1 MTLTWHGAARG
12 EEVVNLGPLALIQ
25 PLLDQLDIASIID
38 RHLPPDP
45 QLEFSHGQVLSLLLA
60 ARLCQPTA
68 LINLPAWAERT
79 GADILWN
86 LPADKLNDDR
96 LGRALDAF
104 FDHRHSVFASTTA
117 QALKRTHLSL
127 DRLHFDPTHLIFA
140 GAYATSQPRPATPLS
155 AFRGDAQLAPAHIG
169 HSYVG
174 EELMIQVGL
183 TAVVDSQGG
192 LPVFSQ
198 CLDGQRN
205 GRRAIAEQFQ
215 LLQQHLPLPTGLLMI
230 SDRGTYSA
238 EHVGRLHR
246 HGFYALCSMTWHE
259 YQDVYDAHADRL
271 HWQQAS
277 FLSIEQR
284 RRRQTHSSL
293 PCEHYRIAVL
303 KHAITDPSTGQTL
316 PGRLIFVHS
325 SANEKFARE
334 RREVQIAKIQ
344 AGLEDLV
351 GRVQRAHALVTP
363 ESISRAINRLFGKR
377 WAARYFRWQ
386 LVPLTPQEQAAMPPP
401 KGGCR
406 TPTYRLVFTFD
417 AAAAA
422 ADARYDG
429 LSVLFT
435 TAPRQYSGDELFTQF
450 KEQNY
455 IELLHHQM
463 KTPLAVRPVFLKSPR
478 RVEALVT
485 LLQIALQAYQV
496 LERRYRQ
503 TVAADA
509 PANEQRMTAETLL
522 RHFRVYGCIVTSEKV
537 GRVIHATRLTSRQRQ
552 ILSQLSL
559 PTPAQT
565 LGRILDP
572 VPTG

>member
-1 MTLTWHGAARG
+1 MTLTWHGLARA
-12 EEVVNLGPLALIQ
+12 EEVVDLGPLALIQ

-45 QLEFSHGQVLSLLLA
+45 QLEFSHGQVLSLLVA

-68 LINLPAWAERT
+68 LINVPAWAHKT

-104 FDHRHSVFASTTA
+104 FEQRHSIFASTTA
-117 QALKRTHLSL
+117 KALQLTNLSL
-127 DRLHFDPTHLIFA
+127 DRLHFDTTHLTFW
-140 GAYATSQPRPATPLS
+140 GAYETSKPRPVTPLS
-155 AFRGDAQLAPAHIG
+155 ALRGDAQLPPAHIG
-169 HSYVG
+169 HGYVT
-174 EELMIQVGL
+174 ENLMIQVGL

-215 LLQQHLPLPTGLLMI
+215 LLQQHMPLPTGLLMI

-238 EHVGRLHR
+238 DHVSRLHR
-246 HGFYALCSMTWHE
+246 HGYFALCSMRWND
-259 YQDVYDAHADRL
+259 YQAVYDDHADLL

-284 RRRQTHSSL
+284 RRRQCNSTL
-293 PCEHYRIAVL
+293 PREHYRLAVV
-303 KHAITDPSTGQTL
+303 KHQLIDPSTRQPL

-325 SANEKFARE
+325 SANEKYNRE
-334 RREVQIAKIQ
+334 RRTLHIAKIK
-344 AGLEDLV
+344 AGLEDLAA
-351 GRVQRAHALVTP
+351 RVQRGHAHIKPDTV
-363 ESISRAINRLFGKR
+363 SRSVNRLFGTR

-386 LVPLTPQEQAAMPPP
+386 LVALTPQEQAALPPP
-401 KGGCR
+401 GQGCR
-406 TPTYRLVFTFD
+406 PPGYRLEFTFD
-417 AAAAA
+417 AAAAE
-422 ADARYDG
+422 ADACYDG

-435 TAPRQYSGDELFTQF
+435 TAPLRHNADELFTKF

-463 KTPLAVRPVFLKSPR
+463 KTPLAVRPVFLKSPQ

-503 TVAADA
+503 TVPEDA
-509 PANEQRMTAETLL
+509 PAGEQRMTAETLL
-522 RHFRVYGCIVTSEKV
+522 RQFRVYGCIVTSEKV
-537 GRVIHATRLTSRQRQ
+537 GRVVHATRLTSRQRQ
-552 ILSQLSL
+552 ILNQLSL

-565 LGRILDP
+565 LRRILDP

>member
-1 MTLTWHGAARG
+1 MTLTWHGAARA

-25 PLLDQLDIASIID
+25 PLLDQLDIAAIID

-68 LINLPAWAERT
+68 LINVPAWAEKT

-104 FDHRHSVFASTTA
+104 FEHRHSVFASTTA
-117 QALKRTHLSL
+117 LALQRTNLCL
-127 DRLHFDPTHLIFA
+127 DRLHFDTTHLIFS

-155 AFRGDAQLAPAHIG
+155 ALRGDAQLAPAHISHG
-169 HSYVG
+169 YVG

-192 LPVFSQ
+192 LPVFAQ

-238 EHVGRLHR
+238 DHVSRLHR
-246 HGFYALCSMTWHE
+246 HGFYALCSMCWHE
-259 YQDVYDAHADRL
+259 YQDVYDAHADQL

-277 FLSIEQR
+277 FASIEQR
-284 RRRQTHSSL
+284 RRRQTNSSL
-293 PCEHYRIAVL
+293 PHEQYRIAVL
-303 KHAITDPSTGQTL
+303 KYDLTDPSTRQPL

-325 SANEKFARE
+325 SANEKHARE
-334 RREVQIAKIQ
+334 RRAVQIAKIR

-351 GRVQRAHALVTP
+351 GRVQRGHALVTP
-363 ESISRAINRLFGKR
+363 DSVSHAVHRLFGKR

-386 LVPLTPQEQAAMPPP
+386 LVALTPQEQAALPPP
-401 KGGCR
+401 RGGCR
-406 TPTYRLVFTFD
+406 TPKYRLVFTFD
-417 AAAAA
+417 AAAAE

-429 LSVLFT
+429 LSVLYF
-435 TAPRQYSGDELFTQF
+435 
-450 KEQNY
+450 
-455 IELLHHQM
+455 
-463 KTPLAVRPVFLKSPR
+463 
-478 RVEALVT
+478 
-485 LLQIALQAYQV
+485 
-496 LERRYRQ
+496 
-503 TVAADA
+503 
-509 PANEQRMTAETLL
+509 
-522 RHFRVYGCIVTSEKV
+522 
-537 GRVIHATRLTSRQRQ
+537 TRLELAHLRRFGS
-552 ILSQLSL
+552 
-559 PTPAQT
+559 
-565 LGRILDP
+565 
-572 VPTG
+572 

>member
-1 MTLTWHGAARG
+1 MTLTWHGLARA
-12 EEVVNLGPLALIQ
+12 EEVVDLGPLALIQ

-45 QLEFSHGQVLSLLLA
+45 QLEFSHGQVLSLLVA

-68 LINLPAWAERT
+68 LINVPAWAHKT

-104 FDHRHSVFASTTA
+104 FEHRHSIFASTTA
-117 QALKRTHLSL
+117 KALQLTNLSL
-127 DRLHFDPTHLIFA
+127 DRLHFDTTHLTFW
-140 GAYATSQPRPATPLS
+140 GAYESSKRRPATPLS
-155 AFRGDAQLAPAHIG
+155 DLRGDAQLPPAHIG
-169 HSYVG
+169 HGYVS
-174 EELMIQVGL
+174 EHLMIQVGL

-238 EHVGRLHR
+238 DHVSRLHR
-246 HGFYALCSMTWHE
+246 HGYHALCSMRWND
-259 YQDVYDAHADRL
+259 YQAVYDDHADL
-271 HWQQAS
+271 LNWQQAS

-284 RRRQTHSSL
+284 RRRQCNSTL
-293 PCEHYRIAVL
+293 PREHYRLAVV
-303 KHAITDPSTGQTL
+303 KHELIDPSTRQPL

-325 SANEKFARE
+325 SANEKYNRE
-334 RREVQIAKIQ
+334 RRTLHIAKIK
-344 AGLEDLV
+344 AGLENLAA
-351 GRVQRAHALVTP
+351 RVQRGHAHINPGTVGR
-363 ESISRAINRLFGKR
+363 SVNRLFGTR
-377 WAARYFRWQ
+377 WAARYFHWQ
-386 LVPLTPQEQAAMPPP
+386 LVPLTPEEQAALPPP
-401 KGGCR
+401 GMGCR
-406 TPTYRLVFTFD
+406 PPGYRLEFTFD
-417 AAAAA
+417 AAAAE
-422 ADARYDG
+422 ADACYDG

-435 TAPRQYSGDELFTQF
+435 TAPLRHSADELFTKF

-455 IELLHHQM
+455 IELLNHQM
-463 KTPLAVRPVFLKSPR
+463 KTPLAVRPVFLKSPQ
-478 RVEALVT
+478 RVEALVA
-485 LLQIALQAYQV
+485 LMQIALQAYQV

-503 TVAADA
+503 TVPEDA
-509 PANEQRMTAETLL
+509 PASEKRMTAETLL
-522 RHFRVYGCIVTSEKV
+522 RQFRVYGCIVTAEKV

-552 ILSQLSL
+552 ILNQLSL

-565 LGRILDP
+565 LRRILDP

>member
-1 MTLTWHGAARG
+1 VTLTWHGTARA

-25 PLLDQLDIASIID
+25 PLLDQLDIAGIID

-68 LINLPAWAERT
+68 LINLPAWADKT

-86 LPADKLNDDR
+86 LSADKLNDDR

-104 FDHRHSVFASTTA
+104 FEQRHSIFASTTA
-117 QALKRTHLSL
+117 TALHLTNLSL
-127 DRLHFDPTHLIFA
+127 GRLHFDTTHLTFW
-140 GAYATSQPRPATPLS
+140 GAYETSQTRPATPLS
-155 AFRGDAQLAPAHIG
+155 ALRGDAQLPPAHIG
-169 HSYVG
+169 HGYVT

-183 TAVVDSQGG
+183 TAVVDRLGG

-205 GRRAIAEQFQ
+205 GRRAIAEQFH

-238 EHVGRLHR
+238 EHVSRLYR
-246 HGFYALCSMTWHE
+246 HGYYALCSMRWND
-259 YQDVYDAHADRL
+259 YQAVYDAHAHRL

-277 FLSIEQR
+277 FLSVEQR
-284 RRRQTHSSL
+284 RRRQTNSTL
-293 PCEHYRIAVL
+293 PRECYRLAVR
-303 KHAITDPSTGQTL
+303 KHDLIDPGTRQPI

-325 SANEKFARE
+325 SANEKFNRE
-334 RREVQIAKIQ
+334 RRALHIAKIR
-344 AGLEDLV
+344 AGLEALAA
-351 GRVQRAHALVTP
+351 RVQRGHAHIQPDTV
-363 ESISRAINRLFGKR
+363 SRSVNRLFGKR
-377 WAARYFRWQ
+377 WAARYFHWK
-386 LVPLTPQEQAAMPPP
+386 LVALTPQEQAALPPP
-401 KGGCR
+401 GPGCR
-406 TPTYRLVFTFD
+406 PPRYRFVFTFD
-417 AAAAA
+417 VAAAE

-435 TAPRQYSGDELFTQF
+435 TAPLHDSADELFTKF

-455 IELLHHQM
+455 IELLHHQL

-478 RVEALVT
+478 RVEALAT

-503 TVAADA
+503 TVPEDA
-509 PANEQRMTAETLL
+509 PAGEQRMTAETLL
-522 RHFRVYGCIVTSEKV
+522 RHFRVYGCIVATEKV
-537 GRVIHATRLTSRQRQ
+537 GRVIQPTRLSSRQRQ
-552 ILSQLSL
+552 ILNQLSL
-559 PTPAQT
+559 PAPAQT
-565 LGRILDP
+565 LRRILHP

>member
-1 MTLTWHGAARG
+1 MALIWHGAARA

-25 PLLDQLDIASIID
+25 PLLDRLDIASIID

-68 LINLPAWAERT
+68 LINLPAWAEKT

-104 FDHRHSVFASTTA
+104 FEHRHSIFASTTA
-117 QALKRTHLSL
+117 QALQLTNLSL
-127 DRLHFDPTHLIFA
+127 ERLHFDTTHVTFW
-140 GAYATSQPRPATPLS
+140 GAYETSKRRPVTLLADL
-155 AFRGDAQLAPAHIG
+155 RGDAQLAPAHIG
-169 HSYVG
+169 HGYIS
-174 EELMIQVGL
+174 EHLMVQVGL
-183 TAVVDSQGG
+183 TAVVDSSGG

-238 EHVGRLHR
+238 DHVGRLHR
-246 HGFYALCSMTWHE
+246 QGSYVLCSMRWND
-259 YQDVYDAHADRL
+259 YQAVYDAHADQL
-271 HWQQAS
+271 HWQQAG
-277 FLSIEQR
+277 FLSIEQHR
-284 RRRQTHSSL
+284 RRKTNSTL
-293 PCEHYRIAVL
+293 PREQYRIAVL
-303 KHAITDPSTGQTL
+303 KHDLTDPSTKQPL

-325 SANEKFARE
+325 SASEKFARE
-334 RREVQIAKIQ
+334 RRTQLIAKIR

-351 GRVQRAHALVTP
+351 ARVQRGHAHITP
-363 ESISRAINRLFGKR
+363 DTVSRSVNRLFGKR
-377 WAARYFRWQ
+377 WVARYFRWQ
-386 LVPLTPQEQAAMPPP
+386 LVALTPQEQAALPPP
-401 KGGCR
+401 GMGCR
-406 TPTYRLVFTFD
+406 PPGYRLVFTFD
-417 AAAAA
+417 AAAAE

-435 TAPRQYSGDELFTQF
+435 TAPLQQSADELFTKF

-455 IELLHHQM
+455 IELLNHQM
-463 KTPLAVRPVFLKSPR
+463 KTPVAVRPVFLKSPR

-485 LLQIALQAYQV
+485 LLQIALQIYQV

-503 TVAADA
+503 TVPEDA
-509 PANEQRMTAETLL
+509 PASEQRMTAETLL
-522 RHFRVYGCIVTSEKV
+522 RQFRVYGCIVTSEKV
-537 GRVIHATRLTSRQRQ
+537 GRVIHATRMTSRQRQ
-552 ILSQLSL
+552 ILNQLSL

-565 LGRILDP
+565 LRRILDP

>member
-1 MTLTWHGAARG
+1 MTLTWHGTART
-12 EEVVNLGPLALIQ
+12 EAVVNLGPLALIQ
-25 PLLDQLDIASIID
+25 PLLDQLDIAGIID

-79 GADILWN
+79 GADFLWN

-117 QALKRTHLSL
+117 QALQLTQLTL

-140 GAYATSQPRPATPLS
+140 GAYATSQPRPATPLA

-169 HSYVG
+169 HSYAG
-174 EELMIQVGL
+174 QELMMQVGL

-198 CLDGQRN
+198 CLDGHRN

-215 LLQQHLPLPTGLLMI
+215 LLQQHLPLPAGLLMI

-238 EHVGRLHR
+238 EHVHRLHR

-259 YQDVYDAHADRL
+259 FQEVYDAHADHL

-277 FLSIEQR
+277 FLSVEQR

-293 PCEHYRIAVL
+293 PREHYRIAVL
-303 KHAITDPSTGQTL
+303 KHAITDAGTGQTL

-334 RREVQIAKIQ
+334 RRELQIAKIQ

-351 GRVQRAHALVTP
+351 GRVQRAHVQVTP

-386 LVPLTPQEQAAMPPP
+386 LVPLTPQEQAALPPP

-406 TPTYRLVFTFD
+406 TPTYRLAWTFD

-435 TAPRQYSGDELFTQF
+435 TAPMHHSGDELFTKF

-509 PANEQRMTAETLL
+509 PVSEQRMTAETLL
-522 RHFRVYGCIVTSEKV
+522 RHFRVYGCIVTWENV

-552 ILSQLSL
+552 ILNQLSL

-565 LGRILDP
+565 LRRILDP

>member
-1 MTLTWHGAARG
+1 MTLIWHGAARA

-68 LINLPAWAERT
+68 LINLPAWAHKT

-86 LPADKLNDDR
+86 LSADKLNDDR

-104 FDHRHSVFASTTA
+104 FEQRHSIFASTTA
-117 QALKRTHLSL
+117 QALQYTGLSL
-127 DRLHFDPTHLIFA
+127 DRLHFDTTHLTFW
-140 GAYATSQPRPATPLS
+140 GAYETSQRRPATPLS
-155 AFRGDAQLAPAHIG
+155 ALRGDAQLPPAHIG
-169 HSYVG
+169 HGYVT

-183 TAVVDSQGG
+183 TALVDSRGG

-215 LLQQHLPLPTGLLMI
+215 LLQQHVPLPTGLLMI

-238 EHVGRLHR
+238 EHISRLYR
-246 HGFYALCSMTWHE
+246 HGYYALCSMRWND
-259 YQDVYDAHADRL
+259 YQAVYDAHAQQL

-277 FLSIEQR
+277 FLSVEQH
-284 RRRQTHSSL
+284 RRRQTNSTL
-293 PCEHYRIAVL
+293 PREQYRIAVL
-303 KHAITDPSTGQTL
+303 KHDLIDPDTRQPL

-325 SANEKFARE
+325 SANEKHNRE
-334 RREVQIAKIQ
+334 RRALHIAKIR
-344 AGLEDLV
+344 AGLEALAA
-351 GRVQRAHALVTP
+351 RVQRGHAHIKPDTVNR
-363 ESISRAINRLFGKR
+363 SVNRLFGTR
-377 WAARYFRWQ
+377 WAARYFRWE
-386 LVPLTPQEQAAMPPP
+386 LVELTPQEQAALPPP
-401 KGGCR
+401 GPGCR
-406 TPTYRLVFTFD
+406 RPRYRFVFTFD
-417 AAAAA
+417 AAAAE

-435 TAPRQYSGDELFTQF
+435 SAPTLHSGDELFTKF

-455 IELLHHQM
+455 IELLNHQM

-478 RVEALVT
+478 RVEALVS

-503 TVAADA
+503 TVPEDA
-509 PANEQRMTAETLL
+509 PASEQRMTAEMLL
-522 RHFRVYGCIVTSEKV
+522 RQFRVYGCIVTSESV
-537 GRVIHATRLTSRQRQ
+537 GRVIHTTRLTSRQRQ
-552 ILSQLSL
+552 ILNQLSL
-559 PTPAQT
+559 PTPTQM
-565 LGRILDP
+565 LRRILDP